1 MELIQAA
8 GLVIVCLSWAAV
20 IMIGARPRPITPAP
34 ASVPVF
40 EDDEDPEPSWLTE
53 SPKPC

>member
-8 GLVIVCLSWAAV
+8 GLAMACLCWTALM
-20 IMIGARPRPITPAP
+20 MIGAQQKPITPAP

-40 EDDEDPEPSWLTE
+40 EDDEDPEPSWLT
-53 SPKPC
+53 

>member
-8 GLVIVCLSWAAV
+8 GLAIACLGLAAV
-20 IMIGARPRPITPAP
+20 MMIGARQKPIAPAP

-40 EDDEDPEPSWLTE
+40 EDDEDPEPSWLT
-53 SPKPC
+53 